1 MYSPTDT
8 SPGYKCGAIFINVAF
23 KQWLRDLIGEEK
35 YQQLDQVK
43 ISYKI
48 SSHDAE
54 GERMR
59 ILMKRFEVRKKRFVK
74 DGRDVRIELPEP
86 FHNLNIPDRVD
97 KGLILI
103 PWYMSL
109 AI

>member
-1 MYSPTDT
+1 VYSSTDT
-8 SPGYKCGAIFINVAF
+8 SLGSKCGAIFINVAF
-23 KQWLRDLIGEEK
+23 KQWLKDLIGEDR
-35 YQQLDQVK
+35 YQQLDQAK

-59 ILMKRFEVRKKRFVK
+59 ILMKRFEIKKKRFVK

-86 FHNLNIPDRVD
+86 FHNLDIPDRVD

-103 PWYMSL
+103 PWYISQ